1 MVSFLALTSN
11 MTTRERSRTAI
22 AAASLR
28 AAYQVFESGRVFSD
42 PLALRILGI
51 DDQHIRATEEL
62 QRSLRDIRFFV
73 AARSRLA
80 EDELRRAVETRQVGQ
95 LVILGAGLDTFGYRN
110 PYGDRL
116 KVFEV
121 DHPATQAWK
130 KKQLSKVGIEVPST
144 VTFVPVDF
152 EHESLA
158 DCLRNAGFSREI
170 RTYFMWLGVVPY
182 LTQQSIKTT
191 LSFIAG
197 HPGGSEVIFD
207 YGEPANATEPEL
219 REQYEELAKR
229 AAAAGEPFLSYFLPE
244 ELRDQLLS
252 LGFDHIEDLDIA
264 TIQTRLLGHDMT
276 TSRGLGH
283 VIFASLNVSQTT
295 TS

>member
-1 MVSFLALTSN
+1 MVCLLALSSN
-11 MTTRERSRTAI
+11 MTIREPSRTAI

-28 AAYQVFESGRVFSD
+28 AAHQVLESGRVFSD

-51 DDQHIRATEEL
+51 DDQHIRATEEV
-62 QRSLRDIRFFV
+62 QQSLRDIRFFV
-73 AARSRLA
+73 SARSRLA
-80 EDELRRAVETRQVGQ
+80 EDELRRAVETRHVGQ

-110 PYGDRL
+110 PYGNKL
-116 KVFEV
+116 AVFEV

-130 KKQLSKVGIEVPST
+130 RKQLSKVGIEVPAT

-158 DCLRNAGFSREI
+158 ECLGNAGLSLEV

-182 LTQQSIKTT
+182 LTQQSIETT
-191 LSFIAG
+191 LSVIAG
-197 HPGGSEVIFD
+197 HPGGSEVVFD

-219 REQYEELAKR
+219 RGKYEELAKR

-252 LGFDHIEDLDIA
+252 LGFDRIEDLDSA
-264 TIQTRLLGHDMT
+264 TIQIRLLGQEMT

-283 VIFASLNVSQTT
+283 VVFASLDVSRITA
-295 TS
+295 S